1 MRETSSAP
9 RPLDGVT
16 ICFVAIGAFGAVWPT
31 WKKAEALADA
41 GAHVCFVGYADVMP
55 DAIADSRHE
64 ILAAPRP
71 YPAPTPPA
79 APTPPEP
86 PPVLKPPVIE
96 WRSSHSR
103 FRLVRAI
110 VNRTVNRVDFE
121 IRRRKYEVPYERQLR
136 KEYLRYEER
145 QRAYEEELVGY
156 EAKLDDYRVEEQAF
170 LDYVPPPWYTREAHP
185 TLIDAVLRSGAS
197 IVHACDLSALDLA
210 YEAAQR
216 LDARLIYSM
225 EELWVGFVNNPDNPA
240 SPEAA
245 AGIIERERDLI
256 GKADLVTVI
265 SDQMGERLMEM
276 YGIERPLVIYNSPSS
291 KVEVSRPVGSPVRL
305 VFHGGLSRDRN
316 IDGLIRAVS
325 ELREHVTLDIHGSS
339 RTASEDELQQLID
352 DLDLRDVV
360 RLRGAFAYEGVLDL
374 LASYDIGVM
383 SARIVD
389 ENFDVALPTKV
400 FDCMC
405 AGLAIAMTDSSAMR
419 AILEEVPFG
428 ITVDASSPTSIARDL
443 ERLVR
448 DPDRIAAMKA
458 AAVEA
463 APRYWWPEQGL
474 KLVEAVRSL
483 QRAPSA

>member
-1 MRETSSAP
+1 MRETGSHARS
-9 RPLDGVT
+9 LDGVT
-16 ICFVAIGAFGAVWPT
+16 ICFVAIGGFGAVWPT
-31 WKKAEALADA
+31 WKNAETLADA

-79 APTPPEP
+79 QPTPPD
-86 PPVLKPPVIE
+86 PPVQHEPTLVE
-96 WRSSHSR
+96 WRSSQSR
-103 FRLVRAI
+103 FRLVRVI
-110 VNRTVNRVDFE
+110 MNRTVNRVDFE
-121 IRRRKYEVPYERQLR
+121 IRRRRYEVPYERQLR
-136 KEYLRYEER
+136 DEYLRYQER
-145 QRAYEEELVGY
+145 QRAYEEELIGY
-156 EAKLDDYRVEEQAF
+156 EAKLDDYRTEEQAF
-170 LDYVPPPWYTREAHP
+170 LDYVPPPWYTHEAHP
-185 TLIDAVLRSGAS
+185 TLIDAVVQSGAS
-197 IVHACDLSALDLA
+197 IVHAVDLSALDLA

-245 AGIIERERDLI
+245 AGVIEKERELI

-276 YGIERPLVIYNSPSS
+276 YGIERPLVVFNSPGSM
-291 KVEVSRPVGSPVRL
+291 VETSRPVGSPVRL

-316 IDGLIRAVS
+316 IDGLIRAVG
-325 ELREHVTLDIHGSS
+325 ELRDHVTLDIHGSS
-339 RTASEDELQQLID
+339 RTATEDELQQLID
-352 DLDLRDVV
+352 ELDLRDVV
-360 RLRGAFAYEGVLDL
+360 HLRGPFDYEGVIDL
-374 LASYDIGVM
+374 LNSYDIGVM

-428 ITVDASSPTSIARDL
+428 ITVDAASPTSIAKDL

-463 APRYWWPEQGL
+463 APRYWWPEQGR
-474 KLVEAVRSL
+474 KLVEAIRSL
-483 QRAPSA
+483 